1 MKHFVL
7 IFSLVRT
14 AFFSIYKNIIRYLA
28 WHIKFEK
35 KVKHLKNTSEELM
48 PIVWH
53 PKRWRNFCMSEDEK
67 KKKQ

>member
-1 MKHFVL
+1 MKLFVF

-14 AFFSIYKNIIRYLA
+14 AFFLIYKNIIRYLA

-48 PIVWH
+48 PIVRH